1 MIYMIFFFF
10 FHNLDDPYY
19 SGMRARVPNF
29 LKANSKAVV
38 ASRIV
43 DSNSNYIS
51 GNNISK
57 LMKENGSAKKKSSAL
72 VAPMSTYHQQHL
84 HHQQMHGNGG
94 RDLYH
99 HMPSQQQQQHQQQQ
113 QQYSMWHAKSYSHE
127 SGIGEWNIFN

>member
-1 MIYMIFFFF
+1 
-10 FHNLDDPYY
+10 
-19 SGMRARVPNF
+19 MRARVPNF